1 MRRTVRALSLALLT
15 GAVLGGGAPAALAD
29 PSAEVNPGTAEA
41 GGSVSVSVSCDP
53 VGGPAPE
60 TLDAASRA
68 FDQGTVQLT
77 RVPAADDEV
86 SGPEYRGTARLTATA
101 GDTGDGTGAGGG
113 DDGSGT
119 AAADGPDTAGP
130 DTVPEPAGT
139 DAVPQPVGPDASGPG
154 AVTTDAVVG
163 GPAWT
168 VDGTCPAA
176 AGEQGQPWSTTFAV
190 ARGDGHQTAGDTGDT
205 GDTNGIGGTGDTG
218 GTGGI
223 GDSGYTGTA
232 SCPKP
237 RSDARTPA
245 PPHPTPTTAPAPD
258 GGSCTPVPTRPVPP
272 VPTPA
277 PVQHG
282 VAAGAG
288 SAPAPSVPALVTGA
302 ALIAAAL
309 GGATYRLRRKGVRR
323 NG

>member
-237 RSDARTPA
+237 RSPRAPCPPSRPRPPYSTEWRPVRAVPPPPPSPPWSPA
-245 PPHPTPTTAPAPD
+245 P
-258 GGSCTPVPTRPVPP
+258 R
-272 VPTPA
+272 
-277 PVQHG
+277 
-282 VAAGAG
+282 
-288 SAPAPSVPALVTGA
+288 
-302 ALIAAAL
+302 
-309 GGATYRLRRKGVRR
+309 
-323 NG
+323 